1 MDWPFLVKGPAGVF
15 GPTTA
20 KPVGELLKP
29 YRTTRQKEGREGT
42 TWPMSADTPVGPAIL
57 LNTIGK
63 GRVLTFTYSPDYAT
77 ASEHHIVEARK
88 LLANAVR
95 YLHPSSRVEILA
107 PVNVE
112 AVVTDDP
119 STRTLRVH
127 LIAYNSPPQTTPAS
141 NRPYVLPALLEDTP
155 MYRATIKTAEPIK
168 RAKAFN
174 HSTKIARESRRLQLT
189 VEDIHEVISLRY

>member
-1 MDWPFLVKGPAGVF
+1 MDWPFLVKGPAGTF
-15 GPTTA
+15 EPTTA
-20 KPVGELLKP
+20 APVGELLKP

-42 TWPMSADTPVGPAIL
+42 TWPMSAEAPVGPAIL

-63 GRVLTFTYSPDYAT
+63 GRVLTFTCSPDYAT
-77 ASEHHIVEARK
+77 ASEHHIAEDRK

-95 YLHPSSRVEILA
+95 YLHPSPRVQIVA

-119 STRTLRVH
+119 SSRTLRVH
-127 LIAYNSPPQTTPAS
+127 LVAYNSPPQTTPAER
-141 NRPYVLPALLEDTP
+141 RPYVLPALLEDTP

-168 RAKAFN
+168 RATAFN
-174 HSTKIARESRRLQLT
+174 HSTRITREGRRVQLT
-189 VEDIHEVISLRY
+189 VEDIHEVISLQY